1 MLSRVAENLYWMA
14 RHIERAE
21 GTARLV
27 RVTRHLMLDL
37 PGTAT
42 LGWSSLIVI
51 TGSEDL
57 FNEHYPQRDEASV
70 LNFLCAERHYGGSI
84 LASLSAARENL
95 RTTREVMPRELSE
108 EINQLYLTV
117 SNDLASGTAMRR
129 LDDFL
134 KRVIR
139 GCQTIIGLIEGSLS
153 HTPAR
158 KFCAIGRHLERA
170 DMTTRI
176 LDVRSANL
184 LPRTPEDLTP
194 FENLQWMSV
203 LKSLSAH
210 QMYRQQVR
218 HRVRG
223 PDVVRFILLDPQF
236 PRSVFRCLTDLHR
249 MLLELPRHERA
260 AETVALRRDLLAAF
274 DPSTLAVSSNDLHS
288 FVDELQVGFNEI
300 HVVIRST
307 WFAGVDEPAPVIAG

>member
-14 RHIERAE
+14 RYIERAE
-21 GTARLV
+21 DTARLL
-27 RVTRHLMLDL
+27 RVTRHLMLDF

-42 LGWSSLIVI
+42 LGWASLITI
-51 TGSEDL
+51 TGAEDL
-57 FNEHYPQRDEASV
+57 YDEHYPRRDEAGV
-70 LNFLCAERHYGGSI
+70 LAFLCADRKFGGSI
-84 LASLSAARENL
+84 AAALSNARENL
-95 RTTREVMPRELSE
+95 RTTREVMPREIWE
-108 EINQLYLTV
+108 EINQLSITV
-117 SNDLASGTAMRR
+117 GNHLGGGIAQRR

-134 KRVIR
+134 KLVIR

-158 KFCAIGRHLERA
+158 CFCSLGRGLERA

-184 LPRTPEDLTP
+184 LPRSPGDLTP

-223 PDVVRFILLDPQF
+223 PDVVRFILQDPLF
-236 PRSVFRCLTDLHR
+236 PRAVFRCLDDLHR
-249 MLLELPRHERA
+249 EMQELPRSSRPC
-260 AETVALRRDLLAAF
+260 ETVARLRDALLAV
-274 DPSTLAVSSNDLHS
+274 DGNHLAHAPDDLHR
-288 FVDELQVGFNEI
+288 FVDELQIGFGEI
-300 HVVIRST
+300 HAVIRST
-307 WFAGVDEPAPVIAG
+307 WFAGIDEPAPVIAS